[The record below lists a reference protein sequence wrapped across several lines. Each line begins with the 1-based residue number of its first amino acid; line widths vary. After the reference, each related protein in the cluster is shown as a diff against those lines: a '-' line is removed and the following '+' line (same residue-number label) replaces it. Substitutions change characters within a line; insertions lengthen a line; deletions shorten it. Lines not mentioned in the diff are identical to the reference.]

1 MSGQMSIL
9 WSQQGMN
16 AKRKIVKHSS
26 SSYKEHLTYGY
37 DNFFF
42 ALISIDNG
50 YDHLLHVCV
59 HNKNVH
65 VDKPTWEFLK

>member
-1 MSGQMSIL
+1 MQRGGKSSNIL
-9 WSQQGMN
+9 QQRGFD
-16 AKRKIVKHSS
+16 IWLQLFLS
-26 SSYKEHLTYGY
+26 
-37 DNFFF
+37 
-42 ALISIDNG
+42 LISIDNG